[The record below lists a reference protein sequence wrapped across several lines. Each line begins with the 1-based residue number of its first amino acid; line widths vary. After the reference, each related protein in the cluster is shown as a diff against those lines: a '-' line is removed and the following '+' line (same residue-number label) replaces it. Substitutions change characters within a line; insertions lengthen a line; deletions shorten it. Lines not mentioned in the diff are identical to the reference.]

1 MAKAYVK
8 FNVPKELSNKILRLV
23 EIARNTGKIKKGTN
37 EVTKAIE
44 RGEAKLVIISEDVE
58 PEEIVMHL
66 PPLCEEKKIPYAYVP
81 SKAELGKSA
90 GIEVASASA
99 CIIDPG
105 EGKDLLKE
113 ILEEIEKIK
122 G

>member
-1 MAKAYVK
+1 MPKAYVK
-8 FNVPKELSNKILRLV
+8 FNVPKELSDKILRLV
-23 EIARNTGKIKKGTN
+23 EIAKNTGKVKKGTN

-66 PPLCEEKKIPYAYVP
+66 PPLCEEKKIYYAYVP
-81 SKAELGKSA
+81 SKAELGKSV
-90 GIEVASASA
+90 GIEVATASA
-99 CIIDPG
+99 CIIDAG